1 MSFHLT
7 LTLKE
12 LEIPSSTGENK
23 RFRPHRPDRKKDF
36 HVSALSILDQSDF
49 KQLRMLG
56 LHDFSAQTISIL
68 IVEVLL

>member
-12 LEIPSSTGENK
+12 FASPSSIGDNK
-23 RFRPHRPDRKKDF
+23 RFRAYRPDRKNYF
-36 HVSALSILDQSDF
+36 HVLALSILHQSDF

-56 LHDFSAQTISIL
+56 LHYFSAQTISIL